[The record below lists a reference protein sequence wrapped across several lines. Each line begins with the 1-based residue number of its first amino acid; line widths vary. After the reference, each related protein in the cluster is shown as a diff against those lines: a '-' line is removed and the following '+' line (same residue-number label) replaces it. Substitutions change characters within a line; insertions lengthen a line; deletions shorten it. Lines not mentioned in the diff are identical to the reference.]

1 MDGSDEIL
9 CGVMVKRSQNKRGLT
24 PTNFKKRV
32 FSLTH
37 TRVSYYDTTSNGVRA
52 QKKGSVDL
60 KNVKVIQEV
69 DREAFSKP
77 HGIQICHE
85 DYKLYF
91 FASSDDERKEW
102 VIKIQELCLENQ
114 CLLDRYHSGTWTNK
128 WTCCEQTHQ
137 GAPGC
142 KNSFKHYQFE
152 PDVSQQ
158 RIPPKKPILQPTHQ
172 SPTQLSP
179 IQLPNQRA
187 IQHSTQTPPQV
198 THQAA
203 HQPSGPAVAPRPVPN
218 PPKQKT
224 VIAKFDYEPLQDE
237 DIALVK
243 GEEYVIL
250 DDSREYWWKAKNQHA
265 QCGFIPSNYVEEKSI
280 YSTGLERYD
289 WYNGTWNRQRT
300 EIELKSES
308 KEGCFTVRPSST
320 KELYTLSVLTKGIGN
335 GEDAVRHYHV
345 KRNKQNKYYIS
356 DKHCFLT
363 MEELVEYHKHN
374 AGGLVTRL
382 RNPPGYIPP
391 TTAGLGSDKW
401 EINPAEL
408 TLLRE
413 LGSGQFGVVRLGKL
427 KNGKFVAVKTM
438 KEGSM
443 SEDEFIEEAQVMKE
457 LQHEN
462 LVQLYGVSSRTR
474 PLRIITEY
482 IPKGCLLFYLR
493 RHQELLDKSSLL
505 VFMCHQVSAAMKY
518 LESKKF
524 IHRDLAARNCLVG
537 DRNIVKVADFGLTR
551 YVLDDD
557 YTSSGTKFPI
567 KWTPPEVL
575 HYTRFSSKSDVWSF
589 GILMWEVFSGGK
601 MPYPTMTN
609 VEVVDQVT
617 RHHYR
622 MEQPESCPPDVYRL
636 MRRCWENKPEDRP
649 PFSQIHRTLDQDKDS
664 LQ

>member
-1 MDGSDEIL
+1 MGDNELLTGL
-9 CGVMVKRSQNKRGLT
+9 MLKRSQNKRGFAPINYKKRIFSLT
-24 PTNFKKRV
+24 PT
-32 FSLTH
+32 SL
-37 TRVSYYDTTSNGVRA
+37 SYYEGSNANMVKG

-69 DREAFSKP
+69 DSQAFNKP
-77 HGIQICHE
+77 YGVQICHE

-91 FASSDDERKEW
+91 FTSSEEERADWIAQLQK
-102 VIKIQELCLENQ
+102 LCRRNE
-114 CLLDRYHSGTWTNK
+114 CLLDRYHSGTWASK

-142 KNSFKHYQFE
+142 KNSFKHDDNE
-152 PDVSQQ
+152 PIVNAVRQCPVS
-158 RIPPKKPILQPTHQ
+158 
-172 SPTQLSP
+172 
-179 IQLPNQRA
+179 A
-187 IQHSTQTPPQV
+187 
-198 THQAA
+198 
-203 HQPSGPAVAPRPVPN
+203 PAPAPATSPRPVPH
-218 PPKQKT
+218 PPRKQKT
-224 VIAKFDYEPLQDE
+224 VIAKFDYDPLQE
-237 DIALVK
+237 ADIALVK
-243 GEEYVIL
+243 GDEYVIL
-250 DDSREYWWKAKNQHA
+250 DDSREYWWKARNKNGK
-265 QCGFIPSNYVEEKSI
+265 CGFIPSNYVEEKSI
-280 YSTGLERYD
+280 FSTGLERYD
-289 WYNGTWNRQRT
+289 WYNGKWNRQRT

-308 KEGCFTVRPSST
+308 KEGCFTIRPSST
-320 KELYTLSVLTKGIGN
+320 KELYTLSVLTKGVGN
-335 GEDAVRHYHV
+335 EDVVRHYHV
-345 KRNKQNKYYIS
+345 KRNQNNLYYIS
-356 DKHCFLT
+356 EKHCLPT
-363 MEELVEYHKHN
+363 IEELVEYHKHN

-391 TTAGLGSDKW
+391 TTAGLGADKW

-408 TLLRE
+408 QLMKE

-427 KNGKFVAVKTM
+427 RNGKFVAVKTM

-462 LVQLYGVSSRTR
+462 LVQLYGVSSLTR

-482 IPKGCLLFYLR
+482 IPKGCLLFYMR
-493 RHQELLDKSSLL
+493 RHPELLDKSSLL
-505 VFMCHQVSAAMKY
+505 VFMCHQVAAAMKY

-537 DRNIVKVADFGLTR
+537 ERNIVKVADFGLTR

-575 HYTRFSSKSDVWSF
+575 HYTRFSSKSDVWAF

-601 MPYPTMTN
+601 MPYPTMSN

-617 RHHYR
+617 RHGYR
-622 MEQPESCPPDVYRL
+622 MEKPDSCPPDVYRL
-636 MRRCWENKPEDRP
+636 MRKCWQEKAEDRP
-649 PFSQIHRTLDQDKDS
+649 TFSHIHRMLGNNLSYTDDY
-664 LQ
+664 